1 MFRPLV
7 GCSSASLAE
16 EEPFHKVSPPFLV
29 EPRAHASF
37 ADYKRAPAT
46 PSQGTREPWSVKSG
60 HCRPVHLVEAF

>member
-29 EPRAHASF
+29 ELELTLHSRITNGLQLLLAKALESL
-37 ADYKRAPAT
+37 
-46 PSQGTREPWSVKSG
+46 GW
-60 HCRPVHLVEAF
+60 